1 MTKKEAPPM
10 ELAHTRHGDPD
21 TRTPGKLVGH
31 RRNDLVGALFFGGRR
46 RRVFTQLAAAS
57 GARAGDRVLDVGCGT
72 GYFTR
77 VMAKAVAPGGTVQ
90 GIDPSGQ
97 AIAQAK
103 SLTHLANCTFSAGV
117 AEALD
122 APDGSYDVVVTS
134 LTIHHLP
141 EALRPQAIDE
151 MFRVLRPGGAV
162 LIADSRPPATR
173 IGRRLLG
180 RHSPAM
186 ANNPVDSIEPMVRE
200 AGFEQLRSG
209 NLRPWMHYV
218 HARKRF
224 TLRPAGDAKP

>member
-1 MTKKEAPPM
+1 M
-10 ELAHTRHGDPD
+10 ELAHNRHADPD

-31 RRNDLVGALFFGGRR
+31 GRYDLLGTVFFGGRR

-57 GARAGDRVLDVGCGT
+57 GARPGDRVLDVGCGT

-77 VMAKAVAPGGTVQ
+77 VMANAVAPDGSAQ

-103 SLTHLANCTFSAGV
+103 SITRLANCSFADGV
-117 AEALD
+117 AEAIG
-122 APDGSYDVVVTS
+122 APDGSYDVVVSS

-141 EALRPQAIDE
+141 ETLRPQAIAE
-151 MFRVLRPGGAV
+151 MFRVLRPGGSV

-173 IGRRLLG
+173 IGRRLMR

-186 ANNPVDSIEPMVRE
+186 ADNPVDLIEPMVRE

-209 NLRPWMHYV
+209 DLRPWMHYV
-218 HARKRF
+218 RGLK
-224 TLRPAGDAKP
+224 PAGARP